1 LLPAKVG
8 DRGRKTVLEKLDN
21 NEAVLLM
28 YLAGELPAVDR
39 AEIERML
46 AGDLSLRKQ
55 LAGMRLAY
63 ETTENALHAVDSLPP
78 RGGRAGLEP
87 GSTAEAAAM
96 RRIGRTMRSHLAR
109 QIAERPAPAAKRGL
123 RYPWW
128 AYPTSA
134 IAASVLAF
142 LVWWANSTGNGQLYI
157 RGEHTLQ
164 QPYPVATVEDPQVKT
179 VTRFWQQS
187 EDAKQDQIDANER
200 AQAQEL
206 AAITNDG
213 DDEGAVWKIG
223 SSDAHE

>member
-1 LLPAKVG
+1 
-8 DRGRKTVLEKLDN
+8 VLEKLDN

-28 YLAGELPAVDR
+28 YLAEELPAEDR

-46 AGDLSLRKQ
+46 AGDVSLRKQ

-109 QIAERPAPAAKRGL
+109 QIAERPAVAAKRGL

-128 AYPTSA
+128 AYPTA
-134 IAASVLAF
+134 ATAASVLAL
-142 LVWWANSTGNGQLYI
+142 LVWWANNSNNGKFSI
-157 RGEHTLQ
+157 PGDHDPSRPEI
-164 QPYPVATVEDPQVKT
+164 YPVVINDDPQAKT
-179 VTRFWQQS
+179 FWQQS

-200 AQAQEL
+200 VQAQEL

-213 DDEGAVWKIG
+213 EDDSAVWTIG
-223 SSDAHE
+223 SGNAHE